1 MNKEEIKFN
10 INEDILYQIA
20 MMSYNKYNNQ
30 IANANDHIGDIYS
43 RQDIEEME
51 KCELEY
57 EKHLGEIAIKQLQ
70 SQLTQA
76 NNKIEKIKEYVK
88 DNGFGLY
95 TRLCNGD
102 TNIDLVESV
111 EKDILSIIDG
121 NDE

>member
-1 MNKEEIKFN
+1 MEESASN
-10 INEDILYQIA
+10 LINFYT
-20 MMSYNKYNNQ
+20 N
-30 IANANDHIGDIYS
+30 
-43 RQDIEEME
+43 RIEEL
-51 KCELEY
+51 KT
-57 EKHLGEIAIKQLQ
+57 
-70 SQLTQA
+70 QLTKS

-121 NDE
+121 SDE